1 MYQISSAY
9 REKRHGLFTYYFL
22 KGLQGEADRNQDGM
36 VEVQELD
43 AFVRSGV
50 QTIARRL
57 NVEQTPQLLPSSEI
71 LGDRAKD
78 TTLRLHEGRMDRFS
92 PRAGRLYTPMPG
104 RLLALSARLTQF
116 P

>member
-1 MYQISSAY
+1 
-9 REKRHGLFTYYFL
+9 
-22 KGLQGEADRNQDGM
+22 M
-36 VEVQELD
+36 VDVQELD

-78 TTLRLHEGRMDRFS
+78 TTLRLHEGRMDA
-92 PRAGRLYTPMPG
+92 AGVAGAVDGTRH
-104 RLLALSARLTQF
+104 RDDQR
-116 P
+116 